1 MPELPEVET
10 IKRGLEK
17 EIVGKVID
25 NISVLD
31 DKDSIDSK
39 LSLQNDTVIRSLD
52 RRAKYLIINLSNGN
66 SLVIH
71 LRMTGQLIYSNY
83 SENKQKSSATRVLFN
98 FRDYSHML
106 FNDWRKFG
114 EIRIVKT
121 KELQKYFENK
131 NLGPEPLDEN
141 FKFQDFAQIINKKKR
156 SKIKNVLLDQ
166 KIIAGL
172 GNIYAQEACYLSNIH
187 PERKIGTLT
196 LSETKNLFESIK
208 YILSEAIKFNGT
220 SFDSAYVTSKGSAGN
235 FFDFL
240 SVYKKSQCKECNSK
254 IEQIK
259 MNSRGTYFCPKCQR

>member
-17 EIVGKVID
+17 NIVGKIIE

-31 DKDSIDSK
+31 DKDSIDSN
-39 LSLQNDTVIRSLD
+39 LNLQNNSVIKSLD
-52 RRAKYLIINLSNGN
+52 RRAKYLIINLSNEN

-71 LRMTGQLIYSNY
+71 LRMTGQLIFSNY

-98 FRDYSHML
+98 FQDYSHML
-106 FNDWRKFG
+106 FNDWRRFG

-121 KELQKYFENK
+121 KELEQYFK
-131 NLGPEPLDEN
+131 DKKLGPEPLDEN
-141 FKFQDFAQIINKKKR
+141 FKFQDFAQIINKKKN

-166 KIIAGL
+166 KVIAGL

-196 LSETKNLFESIK
+196 LSETKKLYESIR
-208 YILSEAIKFNGT
+208 YILNEAIKFNGT

-240 SVYKKSQCKECNSK
+240 NVYKKNKCKSCENK
-254 IEQIK
+254 IELIK
-259 MNSRGTYFCPKCQR
+259 MNSRGTYFCPECQK